1 MNRRWILLI
10 LISAAVAGAAALLV
24 RPIAPPE
31 ERPAGA
37 PLSSMRV
44 GRNAIYVPDQAPAGS
59 VIVGFAVL
67 AEPGFVVIRDD
78 EEGPGRILGASRLL
92 STGETRDFAVTLDEP
107 TSAGHY
113 FAALYRDDGDERFEA
128 DQDAPVRDAD
138 GSAMMMRFLAAED
151 AEPPAAVLP

>member
-1 MNRRWILLI
+1 MSKGWFVVALAALAVAAAAI
-10 LISAAVAGAAALLV
+10 LIV
-24 RPIAPPE
+24 RPIAPRE

-59 VIVGFAVL
+59 VAVGFAVL

-78 EEGPGRILGASRLL
+78 EEGPGRVLGASRLL
-92 STGETRDFAVTLDEP
+92 STGETRDFAVSLDEP

-128 DQDAPVRDAD
+128 DEDAPVRDAD
-138 GSAMMMRFLAAED
+138 GSAMMMRFLVAED
-151 AEPPAAVLP
+151 AEPPAGVLP